1 MPWRLGMAVTK
12 KTGSAVRRNRVRRLI
27 RECFRLERA
36 DVEPGFD
43 YVVVPKRGL
52 DPRTLTLAVAREQ
65 LVPLLRAHR
74 KSRPVPE

>member
-36 DVEPGFD
+36 GVEPGFD
-43 YVVVPKRGL
+43 YVVVPKRSL
-52 DPRTLTLAVAREQ
+52 DPRTLTLAVTREQ

-74 KSRPVPE
+74 KSRPVSE